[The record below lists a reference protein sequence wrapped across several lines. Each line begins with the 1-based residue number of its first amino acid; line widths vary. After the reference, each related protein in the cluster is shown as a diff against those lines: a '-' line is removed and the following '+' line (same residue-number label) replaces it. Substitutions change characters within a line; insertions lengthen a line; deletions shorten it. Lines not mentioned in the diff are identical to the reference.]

1 MDAIETL
8 IPIIRQAGSKLTQYR
23 EAGYDT
29 KTKSHEN
36 DFVTTADI
44 ETDKYLRSE
53 ISRLFPEDKI
63 LSEESD
69 ALLDDYQGRV
79 WMIDPLDGTRAFV
92 DGSDSFSVM
101 IGLAVDGV
109 PTIGV
114 LYAPLR
120 DELYYAAKGTGAY
133 LQQGEKIQNIRVSD
147 VAELENARAVDY
159 RRLKKPRELDKYVDH
174 LGLITVATEGTNTL
188 KIGKV
193 AQGIAD
199 VVVNTNTDV
208 SKWDFCAAQILLEE
222 AGGKVTDIEGN
233 PIDYLA
239 PGTAMNKSF
248 VATNG
253 VLHDAV
259 IEAFQEQMR
268 VTD

>member
-1 MDAIETL
+1 MEIIQQL
-8 IPIIRQAGSKLTQYR
+8 IPVIEHAGAMLVRYR
-23 EAGYDT
+23 NDGFVT

-44 ETDKYLRSE
+44 ETDKFLRTE
-53 ISRLFPEDKI
+53 IGRLFPDDKI
-63 LSEESD
+63 LSEE
-69 ALLDDYQGRV
+69 DDTVVEEYIGRV

-109 PTIGV
+109 PELGIM
-114 LYAPLR
+114 YAPLR
-120 DELYYAAKGTGAY
+120 DELYYAEKGKGAF
-133 LQQGEKIQNIRVSD
+133 LRKAGLDTRIHVSNISD
-147 VAELENARAVDY
+147 ITNARAVDY
-159 RRLKKPRELDKYVDH
+159 RRLKEPRELDVAVDQ
-174 LGLITVATEGTNTL
+174 LGLSFIATEGTNTL

-208 SKWDFCAAQILLEE
+208 SKWDFCAPQIVLEE
-222 AGGKVTDIEGN
+222 AGGKVTDIKGN
-233 PIDYLA
+233 PIDYLSS
-239 PGTAMNKSF
+239 GTALNKSF

-253 VLHDAV
+253 ILH
-259 IEAFQEQMR
+259 EAIINALQKQIKG
-268 VTD
+268 